1 MNRRKALSQIFPG
14 HIGQIQTAKQHI
26 ESGHFASD
34 SQRTRSGSRRSYFVS
49 NANEQE
55 LNEFANRL
63 AFIHHENGC
72 ISRKI
77 HR

>member
-1 MNRRKALSQIFPG
+1 MNRRKALSQIFSG
-14 HIGQIQTAKQHI
+14 HVGQIQTAKQHVG
-26 ESGHFASD
+26 SGHFASD
-34 SQRTRSGSRRSYFVS
+34 SQRTGCGSRRLHMVSY
-49 NANEQE
+49 ANEQE

-63 AFIHHENGC
+63 AFIHYENGR